1 MKWLKQNI
9 NTLIVLAI
17 LIVLNVIGSY
27 LFTRFDLTDEK
38 RYSISKPTKDF
49 LENLDD
55 VVTVRVYLTGNL
67 PSGMTELEKSI
78 ESTLNE
84 FKAYAGINLEYEFV
98 DLNKLG
104 QKVQEEEGKILM
116 SKGLNPISLTVVES
130 GEQTQKVIFPGAVIS
145 YKGRIISVNLLE
157 NKLGYDQ
164 YQILNNSIV
173 LIEYKLANAI
183 QKLQQI
189 HPPVVA
195 FATGHGEVSQEA
207 LGEVI
212 KELQDEQFAV
222 STIDLSIVFKVD
234 EVVDVLVLVKPRIAF
249 TEKEKYKIDQY
260 VMKGGKV
267 IFLLDQMAVEMDSLQ
282 GTDFFMAYARD
293 INLDDMLFQYGA
305 RVNDDLVLDLQSAKL
320 EIQTGMTNNQPQM
333 QWFNWPYNNLMFG
346 NENHPASRNMAP
358 ISGKFTSTIDTI
370 RSANIKKEILLSSS
384 EYSKALLAPV
394 RVFVG
399 IVKEALD
406 PQIFKQKN
414 LPTAVALSGEFQS
427 IFKNRAFT
435 GAYTA
440 MADTIE
446 ELRFI
451 EQSEPGAKIIL
462 IADGDLLTNHIGK
475 GKKQPVGYAVFG
487 NNNEAMVF
495 DNLPFFMNCVEYLID
510 DYNLI
515 ETRNKVIKLR
525 QLDITKVK
533 EKRQMIQFSN
543 LISPLLLLLLFG
555 FVYAFVRR
563 RKFANQ

>member
-1 MKWLKQNI
+1 MNWMKQHI
-9 NTLIVLAI
+9 NTFIVLAI
-17 LIVLNVIGSY
+17 ILVVNIIGSF

-38 RYSISKPTKDF
+38 RYSISEPTKDF

-84 FKAYAGINLEYEFV
+84 FKAYAGNNLEYEFV

-104 QKVQEEEGKILM
+104 QKIQEDEGKILM
-116 SKGLNPISLTVVES
+116 SKGLNPISLTVVEG
-130 GEQTQKVIFPGAVIS
+130 GEQTQKVIFPGAIIT
-145 YKGRIISVNLLE
+145 YKGRMISVNLLE

-183 QKLQQI
+183 QKLQQT

-195 FATGHGEVSQEA
+195 FATGHGEVSQEV

-222 STIDLSIVFKVD
+222 STIDLTVGFQVD
-234 EVVDVLVLVKPRIAF
+234 DLVDVLVLAKPTQAF

-260 VMKGGKV
+260 LMKGGKV
-267 IFLLDQMAVEMDSLQ
+267 IFLLDQLAVEMDSLQ
-282 GTDFFMAYARD
+282 GTDFFLANARD

-305 RVNDDLVLDLQSAKL
+305 RINDDLVLDLQSAKL
-320 EIQTGMTNNQPQM
+320 EIQTGFTNNQPQM

-346 NENHPASRNMAP
+346 NESHSVSRNMAP

-370 RSANIKKEILLSSS
+370 RSPNIQKEILLTSS

-394 RVFVG
+394 RVFLG
-399 IVKEALD
+399 IVKEAMD
-406 PQIFKQKN
+406 PQLFKQQN

-446 ELRFI
+446 ELKFV
-451 EQSEPGAKIIL
+451 EKSVPGAKIIL
-462 IADGDLLTNHIGK
+462 IADGDLLTNHINK
-475 GKKQPVGYAVFG
+475 GKKQPVGYAIFG

-510 DYNLI
+510 DNNLI
-515 ETRNKVIKLR
+515 ETRNKVVKLR
-525 QLDITKVK
+525 QLDVTKVK

-543 LISPLLLLLLFG
+543 LISPMLLLMIFG
-555 FVYAFVRR
+555 FVYVFVRR
-563 RKFANQ
+563 KKFAN

>member
-1 MKWLKQNI
+1 MNWLKQNI
-9 NTLIVLAI
+9 NTLIILAI
-17 LIVLNVIGSY
+17 LFVVNIIGSY
-27 LFTRFDLTDEK
+27 LFTRVDLTDEK

-84 FKAYAGINLEYEFV
+84 FKAYAGKNLEYEFV
-98 DLNKLG
+98 DLNKLE
-104 QKVQEEEGKILM
+104 QKVQEDEGKILM

-130 GEQTQKVIFPGAVIS
+130 GEQTQKVIFPGAIIS
-145 YKGRIISVNLLE
+145 YKGRMISVNLLE

-195 FATGHGEVSQEA
+195 FATGHGEVPQEA

-222 STIDLSIVFKVD
+222 STIDLTVGYKVD
-234 EVVDVLVLVKPRIAF
+234 DLVDVLVVVKPRMAF

-260 VMKGGKV
+260 LMKGGKV
-267 IFLLDQMAVEMDSLQ
+267 IFMIDQMAVEMDSLQ
-282 GTDFFMAYARD
+282 GSDFFLANPRD
-293 INLDDMLFQYGA
+293 LNLDDMLFQYGA
-305 RVNDDLVLDLQSAKL
+305 RINDNLVLDLQSAKL
-320 EIQTGMTNNQPQM
+320 EIQTGMANNQPQM

-346 NENHPASRNMAP
+346 NESHPASRNMAP

-370 RSANIKKEILLSSS
+370 RTAGIQKEVLLTSS
-384 EYSKALLAPV
+384 EYSKALMAPV
-394 RVFVG
+394 RVFLGV
-399 IVKEALD
+399 VKESMD
-406 PQIFKQKN
+406 PQVFKQKN

-440 MADTIE
+440 MSDTVA
-446 ELRFI
+446 ELKFI
-451 EQSEPGAKIIL
+451 EKSVAGAKIIL
-462 IADGDLLTNHIGK
+462 IADGDLLTNHISK
-475 GKKQPVGYAVFG
+475 GKQQPVGFAVFG
-487 NNNEAMVF
+487 NNNEPMVF

-510 DYNLI
+510 DHNLI

-525 QLDITKVK
+525 QLDVTKVK
-533 EKRQMIQFSN
+533 EKQQMIQFST
-543 LISPLLLLLLFG
+543 LFSPLLLLMIFA
-555 FVYAFVRR
+555 FVYAFTRR
-563 RKFANQ
+563 RKFAK

>member
-1 MKWLKQNI
+1 MNWIKQHI
-9 NTLIVLAI
+9 NTILVLAI
-17 LIVLNVIGSY
+17 LLVVNVIGSY
-27 LFTRFDLTDEK
+27 VFKRFDLTEEK

-55 VVTVRVYLTGNL
+55 VVTIRVYLTGNL
-67 PSGMTELEKSI
+67 PSGMKELEKSI

-84 FKAYAGINLEYEFV
+84 FKAYAGNNLEYEFV

-104 QKVQEEEGKILM
+104 QKIQEEEGKILM

-130 GEQTQKVIFPGAVIS
+130 GEQTQKVIFPGAIIT
-145 YKGRIISVNLLE
+145 YKGRMISANLLE

-183 QKLQQI
+183 QKLQQT

-207 LGEVI
+207 LGEAI

-222 STIDLSIVFKVD
+222 STIDLTVGYKVD
-234 EVVDVLVLVKPRIAF
+234 DLVDVLVLAKPTQAF
-249 TEKEKYKIDQY
+249 SEKEKYKIDQY
-260 VMKGGKV
+260 LMRGGKI
-267 IFLLDQMAVEMDSLQ
+267 IFLMDQMAVEMDSLQ
-282 GTDFFMAYARD
+282 GTDFFLAKARD

-305 RVNDDLVLDLQSAKL
+305 RINDDLVLDLQSAKL
-320 EIQTGMTNNQPQM
+320 EIQTGFTNNQAQM

-346 NENHPASRNMAP
+346 NENHPVSKNMAP
-358 ISGKFTSTIDTI
+358 IAGKFTSSIDTI
-370 RSANIKKEILLSSS
+370 RNPEIKKDILLSSS

-399 IVKEALD
+399 IVKEAMD
-406 PQIFKQKN
+406 PQLFQQKN
-414 LPTAVALSGEFQS
+414 LPTAVALSGNFES

-435 GAYTA
+435 GAYTS
-440 MADTIE
+440 MADTLDALKFRE
-446 ELRFI
+446 K
-451 EQSEPGAKIIL
+451 SEPGAKIIVV
-462 IADGDLLTNHIGK
+462 ADGDIVTNNVSK

-510 DYNLI
+510 DNNLI

-525 QLDITKVK
+525 QLDVTKVK

-543 LISPLLLLLLFG
+543 LVSPLLLLVIFG
-555 FVYAFVRR
+555 FVFAFIRR
-563 RKFANQ
+563 RKFAK